1 MSRCITDSTLALSGI
16 FQVATL
22 VQHIATRGIAE
33 DPYFTASIN
42 SIFHLDAPDVNS
54 IFGDTNQL
62 KLGLHNLLTIFDK
75 KPTINQQEQLD
86 VTRYVI
92 SLMHL
97 ERKFTK
103 QKKMIVLLREKIC
116 DVKRK
121 ADYFSTTHE
130 NIIAALAETYQA
142 TLSQLSYRI
151 HVSGQ
156 SDYLRQAHY
165 FQRIRALLLAG
176 VRASVLWRQCGGS
189 RLQLFS
195 KRTLIISTAEK
206 LYNE

>member
-16 FQVATL
+16 FQAATL